1 MSPELSRRLLRDMI
15 RIRAVEETIA
25 ARYGEQKMRCPT
37 HLSIGQEAPAAAAG
51 AALASTDLAV
61 SGHRAHA
68 HYLGKGGDLDAMI
81 AEIYGKVTG
90 CARGRGGSM
99 HLIDESVGFMGSTAI
114 VGGTIPVGVGLAL
127 SGPLLERNDIVC
139 IFMGDAVMETGVFYE
154 SANFAAVHKLPIIFL
169 CENNLYSVYSPL
181 DMRQP
186 QGRSLAGVAAAVGL
200 HATAGDGNDVC
211 ASYDLIAAAAARARA
226 GEGPQ
231 FVELATYRWRE
242 HCGPMYD
249 NNIGYRSE
257 AEFESWKAR
266 DPIKLFTQVLQA
278 GKVIDQA
285 WLDAATRE
293 ITQEIDAAF
302 AFAEASPFPDPSE
315 AYADLYS
322 KGVMAC
328 L

>member
-1 MSPELSRRLLRDMI
+1 
-15 RIRAVEETIA
+15 
-25 ARYGEQKMRCPT
+25 
-37 HLSIGQEAPAAAAG
+37 
-51 AALASTDLAV
+51 
-61 SGHRAHA
+61 
-68 HYLGKGGDLDAMI
+68 
-81 AEIYGKVTG
+81 
-90 CARGRGGSM
+90 
-99 HLIDESVGFMGSTAI
+99 
-114 VGGTIPVGVGLAL
+114 
-127 SGPLLERNDIVC
+127 
-139 IFMGDAVMETGVFYE
+139 
-154 SANFAAVHKLPIIFL
+154 
-169 CENNLYSVYSPL
+169 
-181 DMRQP
+181 
-186 QGRSLAGVAAAVGL
+186 
-200 HATAGDGNDVC
+200 
-211 ASYDLIAAAAARARA
+211 
-226 GEGPQ
+226 
-231 FVELATYRWRE
+231 VELATYRWRE

>member
-51 AALASTDLAV
+51 AALARTDLAV

-81 AEIYGKVTG
+81 SEIYGKVTG

-127 SGPLLERNDIVC
+127 SGSLLERNDIVC

-181 DMRQP
+181 DVRQP
-186 QGRSLAGVAAAVGL
+186 QGRSLASVAAAVGL

-211 ASYDLIAAAAARARA
+211 ASYDLIATAAARARA

-302 AFAEASPFPDPSE
+302 AFAEASPFPDAAE
-315 AYADLYS
+315 AYSDLYS
-322 KGVMAC
+322 KEVMAC